1 MAITKEQLDEYIR
14 AYQEGHPLISDE
26 EYDVLLEEYLREH
39 GEDKRP
45 FNRQKQSSSVND
57 IVGTLPKAYG
67 VTVPMREGQLTY
79 QTWRSKGHLSDDD
92 LICIQPKMDGC
103 SVAYDFDSHR
113 FFTRGDFDNGE
124 SVDVTELFDDRI
136 KEIDQMLD
144 HGLEMTTYDKKP
156 IRYRAIKFEA
166 ILSHEVFQSLNTAY
180 KRPRDF
186 VSATLSS
193 RNKDFAK
200 YITLIPLRFYTGE
213 LGLWGYGIE
222 SNRQVILYG
231 LRHMCKFA
239 KAAEHDTISVFI
251 KMLLDQCATVKYKN
265 QTYSV
270 DGVVVS
276 KIRKVGHPYEGSSI
290 YYTIPDDEIAIKIL
304 KDIKETTLKTIEFNF
319 GKQGRITPVAILDP
333 PAKFGNITVD
343 HVTLS
348 TLKRVQEMGLRVND
362 TVRIMYN
369 IVPYFIDS
377 YHDGDY
383 PIPLPQ
389 KCPICGDDLDYLSST
404 IIRCQNPN
412 CKGLKLGAI
421 IRHAE
426 KMRMVGIGEGIITKL
441 YDNEFITCISD
452 LYDLRKWDDCIAQT
466 PGFGYTSFDN
476 MVNSIDKALSEASLE
491 RFLGSLPFNDTDEKT
506 WRAIID
512 VVGRDNLITAMRNG
526 SLEFFLMNS
535 MYIPNVGQAKIQRI
549 IDGYL
554 RNAAEIQ
561 ELMTWVPEKLRPDLP
576 RHITRKGRVCF
587 TGFRD
592 KELENQLIENGWD
605 IGGLTKDTKVLI
617 VPTYDYT
624 SEQVKTAKE
633 FGIEVI
639 ERDRVPYTLFQPF

>member
-1 MAITKEQLDEYIR
+1 MAITKEQLDAYIK
-14 AYQEGHPLISDE
+14 ADAEGHPLIPDE
-26 EYDVLLEEYLREH
+26 EYDMLLEEYLKEH

-67 VTVPMREGQLTY
+67 VIEPWREGLLTY
-79 QTWRSKGHLSDDD
+79 KEWTRKNNLTDKDTIQ
-92 LICIQPKMDGC
+92 IQPKYDGC
-103 SVAYDFDSHR
+103 SVAFDVKTQK
-113 FFTRGDFDNGE
+113 FFTRGDVDDGT
-124 SVDVTELFDDRI
+124 SMDVTDLFKDRVDWI
-136 KEIDQMLD
+136 MNEILW
-144 HGLEMTTYDKKP
+144 GYDE
-156 IRYRAIKFEA
+156 AVSIKFEA
-166 ILSHEVFQSLNTAY
+166 IMSHEAY
-180 KRPRDF
+180 MSSGMNQRYLRPRDA
-186 VSATLSS
+186 VSANMTL
-193 RNKDFAK
+193 RDPNIAK
-200 YITLIPLRFYTGE
+200 LTSLIPLRAYMNGKQFLPRALPSYVGRIRSGWTNALNFESIQVTIDE
-213 LGLWGYGIE
+213 LLSNSATDKVDYVGLEG
-222 SNRQVILYG
+222 
-231 LRHMCKFA
+231 
-239 KAAEHDTISVFI
+239 
-251 KMLLDQCATVKYKN
+251 
-265 QTYSV
+265 TYSV

-276 KIRKVGHPYEGSSI
+276 VFEDGVFGENNVTYPLYVKPGVEV
-290 YYTIPDDEIAIKIL
+290 AIKIL
-304 KDIKETTLKTIEFNF
+304 KDIKETTLKTVEFQF

-348 TLKRVQEMGLRVND
+348 TLKRVQEMGLRVHD

-383 PIPLPQ
+383 PILLPQ
-389 KCPICGDDLDYLSST
+389 KCPICGEALDYLGST
-404 IIRCQNPN
+404 IVRCQNPN

-426 KMRMVGIGEGIITKL
+426 KMRMVGIGEGVITKL

-491 RFLGSLPFNDTDEKT
+491 RFLGALPFNDTDEKT

-535 MYIPNVGQAKIQRI
+535 TYIPNVGQAKIQRI

-576 RHITRKGRVCF
+576 KHITRKGRVCF

-624 SEQVKTAKE
+624 SEKVKKAKE